1 MAHLIA
7 WVIVLPVAL
16 AWVAASSA
24 LWFLFAG
31 FGWRRHA
38 QAVGAGPIVPLQRA
52 IRRALHEVH
61 RGLWAWIGS
70 WTIAVYIAILVLLA
84 VIGYLAG

>member
-61 RGLWAWIGS
+61 RGLKHLPWA
-70 WTIAVYIAILVLLA
+70 TLLQNSLEFL
-84 VIGYLAG
+84 GPP

>member
-61 RGLWAWIGS
+61 RGLWALIGP
-70 WTIAVYIAILVLLA
+70 WTIAVYAAIVLILMY
-84 VIGYLAG
+84 IGSP